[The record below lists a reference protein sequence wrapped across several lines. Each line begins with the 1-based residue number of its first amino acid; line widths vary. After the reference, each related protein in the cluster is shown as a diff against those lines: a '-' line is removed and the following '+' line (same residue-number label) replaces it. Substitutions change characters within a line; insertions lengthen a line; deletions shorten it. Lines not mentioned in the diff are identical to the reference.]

1 MFKQFIDLKIFFEEP
16 NREFNVREYAR
27 LMKISPAT
35 ASKILKNLSNRKIL
49 LGREERIF
57 KLYKSNLDSGLYID
71 LKIFYNIRKLRESS
85 LIDELNDFYLKPVIV
100 LFGSASFGMDNENSD
115 WDILVVSEKK
125 KSFTDLKKFERKLKR
140 KIQIFNVNNITDL
153 KNDNLINNV
162 LNGAIIQGKLK
173 WI

>member
-1 MFKQFIDLKIFFEEP
+1 MFKQLNDLKIFFEEP